1 MPVNVV
7 LDRKNEL
14 IILETQKDF
23 SQIILRNLVGYT
35 SEEKE
40 DSTISYSIPP
50 YPNNCFVLYCLFVK
64 SPKTFNVSDEV
75 LEGIKNVAV
84 KNPRPTLEVM
94 GGRHLS
100 IKIPSV
106 ESYISLMKA
115 CGASAAMRNTWKIPF
130 SRLYEAYRIIRNWK
144 HPYLPSFTVSE
155 ELTGIIHAPLTTGRE
170 MSDLMNAKLEDLNSV
185 IYGYQI
191 KMEGFKKLKY
201 ETAGDILFKRP
212 SRYID
217 RQNSVSWNSI
227 LFGETNYIK
236 GTIVN
241 IGASMN
247 GRLTITLLEEI
258 SQKEVEINFFGGA
271 YLSGVY
277 KISDIVIIQVTK
289 YKKNQ
294 ANGGSIYNPD
304 EVDTMPI
311 LPVYRQSATNK
322 ITTKVLTQCV
332 EEIFT
337 RFKNGHNL
345 APYIKST
352 KKNLWSLLLDLHFP
366 KNVQEYQ
373 ETVDQ
378 LAYIELLYLQLLF
391 LEEKNN
397 EVLSKGLAKSPK
409 GKTDYLNEALNS
421 LPFSLTKDQT
431 NAINEFKS
439 RMRTPKPEKM
449 LLSADVGAGKTL
461 CAQMACLYAVDS
473 GTQAILVAPTE
484 ILAQQLF
491 STFEK
496 LVVPLKNKP
505 NIVYLS
511 GKTKAKE
518 RKKIVESIEC
528 GETDIIVG
536 THAVATLNNVPN
548 LGLVVI
554 DEQQK
559 FGAETRNKFLH
570 LRNDDILPDEISQ
583 TATPIP
589 QTTAL
594 AFYGEID
601 LVTIKEKPANRKPII
616 TKLINNSNSEEFL
629 KEGPNDIWEQILYEL
644 SKGHQM
650 YIVAPAVEE
659 DSKIISVNKIEKMLS
674 RYKNEMKIKT
684 LSGKD
689 SKEKQ
694 NKTLTS
700 FKNNEFNVLIAS
712 SIVEVG
718 IDVPNSTVVIVVG
731 ADRFG
736 ASSLHQIRG
745 RVGRS
750 DLQSYC
756 YLVPDTAFSLQDLKK
771 ASTKERLLSLVNS
784 NDGFEIAL
792 ADLST
797 RKEGDVLGTKQSGS
811 STLMF
816 CDLSDH
822 THLIDIARAEAKH
835 IYKSKDKDL
844 AIKDALSFLKQD
856 REDE

>member
-14 IILETQKDF
+14 IILETKKDF
-23 SQIILRNLVGYT
+23 SSTVLRNIVGYT

-40 DSTISYSIPP
+40 DSTIFYSVPP

-64 SPKTFNVSDEV
+64 SPKTFNVTDEI
-75 LEGIKNVAV
+75 LEGIKNVALN
-84 KNPRPTLEVM
+84 NPRPTLEVM
-94 GGRHLS
+94 GGRYLS
-100 IKIPSV
+100 VKIPSID
-106 ESYISLMKA
+106 SYITLMKA
-115 CGASAAMRNTWKIPF
+115 CGASSAMRNTWKIPF

-155 ELTGIIHAPLTTGRE
+155 ELTGIIHSPLTNGRE
-170 MSDLMNAKLEDLNSV
+170 MSDLMSAKLEDLNSV
-185 IYGYQI
+185 IYGHQI
-191 KMEGFKKLKY
+191 KMDGFKKLKY

-212 SRYID
+212 SKYID
-217 RQNSVSWNSI
+217 RKNSVSWNTI

-247 GRLTITLLEEI
+247 GRLTINLLEEI
-258 SQKEVEINFFGGA
+258 SKKEVEINFFGGA
-271 YLSGVY
+271 YLTGIY

-294 ANGGSIYNPD
+294 ANGGNIYNPD
-304 EVDTMPI
+304 EVETMPI
-311 LPVYRQSATNK
+311 LPIYKQSAVNK

-345 APYIKST
+345 AQYIKST

-373 ETVDQ
+373 ETIDQ

-391 LEEKNN
+391 LEEKNKN
-397 EVLSKGLAKSPK
+397 ISSKGLAKSPN
-409 GKTDYLNEALNS
+409 GKTDYLNESLNN
-421 LPFSLTKDQT
+421 LPFPLTKDQI

-439 RMRTPKPEKM
+439 KMRTPNHEKM

-491 STFEK
+491 TTFEK
-496 LVVPLKNKP
+496 LISPLKNKP

-511 GKTKAKE
+511 GKTKPKE
-518 RKKIVESIEC
+518 KKKIVEGIEC
-528 GETDIIVG
+528 GEVNIIVG
-536 THAVATLNNVPN
+536 THAVSSLDSVPN

-559 FGAETRNKFLH
+559 FGAEIRNKFLH
-570 LRNDDILPDEISQ
+570 LRKDGIIPDEISQ

-594 AFYGEID
+594 AFYGEVD

-616 TKLINNSNSEEFL
+616 TKLINNFNSEDFL
-629 KEGPNDIWEQILYEL
+629 KNGPNDVWEQILYEL
-644 SKGHQM
+644 NKGHQM
-650 YIVAPAVEE
+650 YIIAPAVEE
-659 DSKIISVNKIEKMLS
+659 DAKIISVNKIEKMLS
-674 RYKNEMKIKT
+674 KYKNEMKIKT

-700 FKNNEFNVLIAS
+700 FKNKEFNVLIAS

-718 IDVPNSTVVIVVG
+718 IDVPNSTIVVVVG

-745 RVGRS
+745 RVGRAN
-750 DLQSYC
+750 LQSYC
-756 YLVPDTAFSLQDLKK
+756 YLVPDISFSLQDTKK
-771 ASTKERLLSLVNS
+771 SATKERLLSLVNS

-811 STLMF
+811 SNLMF

-822 THLIDIARAEAKH
+822 THLIDMARAEAKH
-835 IYKSKDKDL
+835 IYNSKDKNL

-856 REDE
+856 REVE